1 MLRHRLSFVKAF
13 ELEDMSDPVLDDLRK
28 KYQELVG
35 MTFQGEY
42 EGEFTMPQT
51 GNPRDV
57 LSIGKRDSL
66 AEILGGISNAVLQ
79 AHGKTVWKGIT
90 GPEDSRNFTDYWLWV
105 EPDFIDELQK
115 GLSYNFKIARC
126 TPFTCGGGDFSHG
139 VSIKVHKVSQ

>member
-28 KYQELVG
+28 KYQELVE

-57 LSIGKRDSL
+57 LSIGKRDPL
-66 AEILGGISNAVLQ
+66 AEILGGISNAVL
-79 AHGKTVWKGIT
+79 
-90 GPEDSRNFTDYWLWV
+90 
-105 EPDFIDELQK
+105 
-115 GLSYNFKIARC
+115 
-126 TPFTCGGGDFSHG
+126 
-139 VSIKVHKVSQ
+139 